1 MNTTSEPPPD
11 PVLPSPGRPRAEESL
26 HRVALQFDRL
36 VAGVQDY
43 AIFLLDVT
51 GRVASWNAGA
61 ERMKG
66 YSAHEII
73 GEHFSRFYPQDAIDS
88 RWPEQEL
95 QWAAQ
100 NGRFEDEGWRLRKDG
115 TRFWANVVIT
125 AVRDEH
131 RQLQG
136 FLKITRDLTERKRS
150 EEALRQSED
159 DLRRLHQELEDRVRR
174 RTAELTEANQA
185 LLAENERRRAVE
197 AERSQLELELRRR
210 VDELGAAD
218 RHKNEFLAMLG
229 HELRNPLAP
238 IRNTLALLR
247 ARVTPEVQDRALEV
261 AERQVEHLR
270 RLVDDL
276 LDVSRIMQGKVE
288 VRRERIELAAVVA
301 RAVET
306 AQPLLDAGGHQ
317 LRVDLPAAPLW
328 LEGDVVRLGQVLS
341 NLLSNAAKY
350 SEKAGPIDLEA
361 KAEGEQAVIRV
372 RDRGIGIPPEL
383 LPRIFD
389 FFVQGQR
396 SLARS
401 QGGLGIGL
409 TLVKRLTEM
418 HGGSVEAHSA
428 GAGKGTEIT
437 VRLPL
442 AEASQAVES
451 AAADAEVRT
460 MGRRVL
466 VVDDNVDAADSTVAL
481 LELWGHRARAVYDG
495 PAALVAAR
503 EDRPDVV
510 LLDIGLPG
518 MSGYE
523 VARALRMFEESR
535 GALIAAMTGY
545 GQDEDRRRAAE
556 AGFDLHLTKPLDP
569 AGLRRI
575 VDEAGG

>member
-1 MNTTSEPPPD
+1 
-11 PVLPSPGRPRAEESL
+11 
-26 HRVALQFDRL
+26 
-36 VAGVQDY
+36 
-43 AIFLLDVT
+43 
-51 GRVASWNAGA
+51 
-61 ERMKG
+61 
-66 YSAHEII
+66 
-73 GEHFSRFYPQDAIDS
+73 
-88 RWPEQEL
+88 
-95 QWAAQ
+95 
-100 NGRFEDEGWRLRKDG
+100 
-115 TRFWANVVIT
+115 
-125 AVRDEH
+125 
-131 RQLQG
+131 
-136 FLKITRDLTERKRS
+136 
-150 EEALRQSED
+150 
-159 DLRRLHQELEDRVRR
+159 
-174 RTAELTEANQA
+174 
-185 LLAENERRRAVE
+185 
-197 AERSQLELELRRR
+197 
-210 VDELGAAD
+210 
-218 RHKNEFLAMLG
+218 
-229 HELRNPLAP
+229 
-238 IRNTLALLR
+238 
-247 ARVTPEVQDRALEV
+247 
-261 AERQVEHLR
+261 
-270 RLVDDL
+270 
-276 LDVSRIMQGKVE
+276 
-288 VRRERIELAAVVA
+288 VVA